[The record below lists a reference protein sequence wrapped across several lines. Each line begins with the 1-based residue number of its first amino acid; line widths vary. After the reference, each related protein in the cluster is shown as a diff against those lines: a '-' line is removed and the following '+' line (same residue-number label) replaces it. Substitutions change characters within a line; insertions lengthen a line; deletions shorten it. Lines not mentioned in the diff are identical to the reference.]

1 MRDIQND
8 PAHGQLSEPAEFLP
22 ALKSRMSDFMA
33 EFSNMSLQQPSNAS
47 AVSSNNSPLSQTT
60 REVEAISLKPE
71 VEEAIIKLAAI
82 TEYADNRSSRDR
94 YIVSDAIEKLAA
106 AV

>member
-1 MRDIQND
+1 MPNSDKAQM
-8 PAHGQLSEPAEFLP
+8 AEISTE
-22 ALKSRMSDFMA
+22 LKSRMSDIMA
-33 EFSNMSLQQPSNAS
+33 GFSNMTLPEPSNAS